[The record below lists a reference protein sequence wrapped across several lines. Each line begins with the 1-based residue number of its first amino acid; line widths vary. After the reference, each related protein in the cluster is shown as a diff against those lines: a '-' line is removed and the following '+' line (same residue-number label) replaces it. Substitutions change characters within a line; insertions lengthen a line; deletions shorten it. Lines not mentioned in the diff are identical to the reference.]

1 MKVKY
6 LGEVIRPLNLLL
18 NGSIYP
24 QNTILITYL
33 INILA
38 FFCLKLVFSLFIL
51 VRFRTHKK
59 LY

>member
-18 NGSIYP
+18 NGSIYL